1 MEEYKIRRDE
11 VRCDEFDIDQYVNV
25 LNGIVYFCKKRSG
38 FYRGFRNTIA
48 VDLTVAAYM
57 LGLDAIE
64 VLDKLVE
71 LDVIDPSD
79 DDEDTWNRVRT
90 VLDYDESFC
99 WTWMID
105 PDVYFAHGKTSMM
118 VSTLPIRFV
127 AVDAE

>member
-25 LNGIVYFCKKRSG
+25 LNGIVYFCKKRIG

-48 VDLTVAAYM
+48 VDLTVASYM

-71 LDVIDPSD
+71 LDVIDPKD

-105 PDVYFAHGKTSMM
+105 PDVYFVHGKTSMM
-118 VSTLPIRFV
+118 MSTLPIRFV